1 MCANHICT
9 TLTPTNN
16 QDHPLA
22 SLAFAHSCCFVLVN
36 AASSKVF
43 VRFAYPGLLSSA
55 SDNAVFVVGLFQAY
69 RTISS
74 KDHTRNTK
82 QTVGELNREENRGER
97 N

>member
-22 SLAFAHSCCFVLVN
+22 SLAFAHSCCFVVVN

-55 SDNAVFVVGLFQAY
+55 SDNAVFVVGLFKHIEPFPPKTTPET
-69 RTISS
+69 RS
-74 KDHTRNTK
+74 KPQVR
-82 QTVGELNREENRGER
+82 
-97 N
+97 